1 MSLYNNPLIR
11 KEVLEYRE
19 FQDNIAR
26 ESIKRNTLIVLPT
39 ALGKTIIAALVSA
52 YFLYNFYDKKILF
65 MAPTKPLVNQHRDV
79 FLKVLKIIPED
90 TQIITG
96 KMNPDYR
103 LHLWNKSEAKI
114 FFATPETV
122 RNDLDA
128 GLNLKDFSL
137 LIFDECHR
145 AVKDYAYTKVAK
157 KYVSQCP
164 WPIII
169 GLTASPGANKQRIK
183 EVCDALFI
191 EQIIV
196 RTEEDEDVKKYINPI
211 KMEIKI
217 VKQPESYINIRNI
230 IKESLNEKLRE
241 LHSLGVIKKDPK
253 YIYRKDLLEIGEE
266 LRIRIEESMLDEER
280 GPLYKILATQS
291 IALILY
297 HALELLDSQG
307 IHALL
312 HFMEKITQGEKR
324 IHKILMKDPSFHK
337 VFQIIKEGFL
347 EEHPK
352 IYLLKRI
359 VENEL
364 TLNQNGR
371 ILVFT
376 QYRDTASFL
385 SSILKESGFKAEKFI
400 GHGQRDKEIEM
411 TQEEQIEILE
421 KFRNG
426 EIKILVSTSI
436 GEEGLDIP
444 QVDLV
449 IFYEPV
455 PSEIRYIQRRGRTG
469 RARIGKVVIL
479 ATENTLDMAYL
490 RSSKRKVEKMIAII
504 KNLNMEL
511 KPFKRIEQFKPCIIP
526 MEKIIEAE
534 KLIKLEAPSRKEEAK
549 PILVQSMLDIIDE
562 YDEILEKSFYK
573 EVNAV
578 SKYILKKVLE
588 AGESGINI
596 KSLIEEGEYEGLSP
610 GIINASIKKLEKANQ
625 ICLKGEKIMP
635 YGYAFMENILSGK
648 TNYEANTHEIE
659 IEKIL
664 PGKAIVI
671 VDDKWHAILESS
683 EYYGPRQLVK
693 KGNRFK
699 AAAKLYHLDGKLYI
713 RVYGVT
719 TQLD

>member
-1 MSLYNNPLIR
+1 MSLYNNPLIKR
-11 KEVLEYRE
+11 EILEYRE
-19 FQDNIAR
+19 FQDNIAK
-26 ESIKRNTLIVLPT
+26 ESIKKNTLIVLPT
-39 ALGKTIIAALVSA
+39 ALGKTIIAALASA
-52 YFLYNFYDKKILF
+52 FFLYNYYDKKILF
-65 MAPTKPLVNQHRDV
+65 MAPTRPLVNQHRDV
-79 FLKVLKIIPED
+79 FLRILKIMPED
-90 TQIITG
+90 THIITG
-96 KMNPDYR
+96 RMNPDYR
-103 LHLWNKSEAKI
+103 LHLWNKSKAKI

-157 KYVSQCP
+157 KYISQCP
-164 WPIII
+164 YPIII

-183 EVCDALFI
+183 EVCEALFI

-196 RTEEDEDVKKYINPI
+196 RTEEDEDVRKYINPI

-217 VKQPESYINIRNI
+217 VKQPESYLGIRNI
-230 IKESLNEKLRE
+230 LRESLYEKLKE
-241 LHSLGVIKKDPK
+241 LSSLGVIKKDPR

-266 LRIRIEESMLDEER
+266 LRVRIEESMLDEER
-280 GPLYKILATQS
+280 NSLYRILAIQS

-307 IHALL
+307 IHSLL
-312 HFMEKITQGEKR
+312 HFMEKIAEGEKR
-324 IHKILMKDPSFHK
+324 IHKILLGDPHFNK
-337 VFQIIKEGFL
+337 VFQTIKGNIF

-359 VENEL
+359 IENEL
-364 TLNQNGR
+364 ALNQYGR

-376 QYRDTASFL
+376 QYRDTAFFI

-411 TQEEQIEILE
+411 TQEEQIEILK
-421 KFRNG
+421 KFRSG

-490 RSSKRKVEKMIAII
+490 RISKRKAEKMIKII
-504 KNLNMEL
+504 KDLNMEL
-511 KPFKRIEQFKPCIIP
+511 KPLKRIEQPKQNIIP
-526 MEKIIEAE
+526 MERIIEAE
-534 KLIKLEAPSRKEEAK
+534 KLIKLEVPIHKEEAK
-549 PILVQSMLDIIDE
+549 PVLFQSVLDIVNE

-573 EVNAV
+573 EVNV
-578 SKYILKKVLE
+578 ISKYILKKVLE
-588 AGESGINI
+588 AGKNGISI
-596 KSLIEEGEYEGLSP
+596 KSLMEESEYEGLSP
-610 GIINASIKKLEKANQ
+610 GMINAAIKKLEEAKQ
-625 ICLKGEKIMP
+625 IFLKGDKILP
-635 YGYAFMENILSGK
+635 YGYVFMENIFIGK
-648 TNYEANTHEIE
+648 TNYEAKTYEIE

-671 VDDKWHAILESS
+671 IDDKWHAILESS
-683 EYYGPRQLVK
+683 EYHGPRQLIK

-699 AAAKLYHLDGKLYI
+699 AAATLYHLNGKLYLRI
-713 RVYGVT
+713 HGIVAA
-719 TQLD
+719 